1 MRRSELMTEETERGF
16 AEFETNLGAF
26 FGGRSLTDEIVN
38 QEHPNVGAAFIEAFS
53 YIGASF
59 LIVWSL

>member
-1 MRRSELMTEETERGF
+1 MGLILLPIIRFLSDKILIP
-16 AEFETNLGAF
+16 
-26 FGGRSLTDEIVN
+26 GRSLTDEIVN
-38 QEHPNVGAAFIEAFS
+38 QENPNVGAAFIEAFS